1 MTPVKIKDQHLIPKN
16 ARTFTIGGDVNS
28 ITSTKVGDNIIQLAL
43 NTYTISI
50 GDVIPVKGHPYKVN
64 QIKEFYINGR
74 VIYEVSSGSLSKTAM
89 FVFPMLSGN
98 RKLFLFDK
106 LFVNAYIRTEKEK
119 NCIAL
124 LYRFSGSTLFL
135 KFEQALRKFR
145 NFIRVEDP
153 SPHFVLF
160 VFSIPE
166 DYYEEYARFLKGKYS
181 KFNNSYKM
189 KILEFHGFSLE
200 GQMAQIL
207 FQGDKLRKKMETS
220 LGCSIPKDSELHSI
234 VNLEE
239 ETFNINKY
247 IRNE

>member
-64 QIKEFYINGR
+64 
-74 VIYEVSSGSLSKTAM
+74 SLSKTAM